1 VEVPVRLTAE
11 GSAFPGHLKDL
22 CRDAVLVETHQ
33 AFPVDA
39 RVAVAMALPGTGG
52 PLEVEGRVIR
62 VAPGDGDAHRLAIL
76 FTDVTPA
83 AETRIDFFI
92 AQHE

>member
-1 VEVPVRLTAE
+1 MRLTAG

-22 CRDAVLVETHQ
+22 CRDAVLVEAHQ
-33 AFPVDA
+33 DLPVGSH
-39 RVAVAMALPGTGG
+39 VAVAMALPGTGG
-52 PLEVEGRVIR
+52 PLEVGGKVIR
-62 VAPGDGDAHRLAIL
+62 VARGDGDAHRLAIL
-76 FTDVTPA
+76 FTTVTPA